1 MWPASVR
8 SFGQSK
14 WFQNLWPRD
23 KRSIHVRR
31 CQNHVIPVELAEQS
45 IPPTPTAII
54 KLDVLLICSNRKIE
68 LKLNDSSDRVEHY
81 IFFAD
86 IWFNLIRVSNYT
98 EIGMGSCTVLRR
110 ETHKTWAKSFYCMM
124 QPGNCCNF
132 CLSTLGSERGHTVG
146 NHRSQIIP
154 LPFCHR
160 CIKLRYY

>member
-68 LKLNDSSDRVEHY
+68 LKLNEAIETAPIVSSTTYFLRTSDS
-81 IFFAD
+81 
-86 IWFNLIRVSNYT
+86 IWSESATIRRSGWEV
-98 EIGMGSCTVLRR
+98 VP
-110 ETHKTWAKSFYCMM
+110 FYD
-124 QPGNCCNF
+124 GR
-132 CLSTLGSERGHTVG
+132 L
-146 NHRSQIIP
+146 
-154 LPFCHR
+154 
-160 CIKLRYY
+160 IKLEQNRFTAWCNRATVATSVCLPLVRSGDILWAIIAAR